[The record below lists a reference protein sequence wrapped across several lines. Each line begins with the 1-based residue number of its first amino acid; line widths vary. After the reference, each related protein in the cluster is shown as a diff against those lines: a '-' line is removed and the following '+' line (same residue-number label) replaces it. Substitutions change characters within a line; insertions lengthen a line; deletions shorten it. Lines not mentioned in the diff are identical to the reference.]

1 MKGKIMTNAYKE
13 KALFV
18 TKKGALSAALKVCS
32 ARGMANN
39 VMVSAIKLHNVIRR
53 GQMVGYEV
61 WYIDG
66 VLRRPVY
73 ESEV

>member
-1 MKGKIMTNAYKE
+1 MTNTHKE

-18 TKKGALSAALKVCS
+18 TEKGALIAALKVCS
-32 ARGMANN
+32 ARGMTNS

-53 GQMVGYEV
+53 GQMVGYEA
-61 WYIDG
+61 WYVDG
-66 VLRRPVY
+66 VLRHPVY